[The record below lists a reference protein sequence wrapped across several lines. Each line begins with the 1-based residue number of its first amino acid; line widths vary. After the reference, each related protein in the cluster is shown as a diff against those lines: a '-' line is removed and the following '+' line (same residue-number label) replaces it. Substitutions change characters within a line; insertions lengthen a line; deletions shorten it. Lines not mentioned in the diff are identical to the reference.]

1 MEGQFAA
8 LSTEVC
14 LFITALPEGKP
25 CTTFGSGLIGSRG
38 GIEALVGPSA
48 GFLLLSA
55 AALDQLHPPNQKA
68 SAGRDEWTTGWR
80 DLFAADTISFHLS
93 GCNVPRTRNPHHL
106 G

>member
-48 GFLLLSA
+48 GFLLLLSA
-55 AALDQLHPPNQKA
+55 ATFDQLHPLQPEGICGE
-68 SAGRDEWTTGWR
+68 GRMDHR
-80 DLFAADTISFHLS
+80 LARPLRCRYHLLSFVKL
-93 GCNVPRTRNPHHL
+93 
-106 G
+106 